1 MAWPSGFRSA
11 NRCNS
16 AHAGPI
22 PGASVPD
29 QSQTTGPSKTAGR
42 FFSSS
47 STAAIAAS
55 DQLPRSCRR
64 QLEPCRSSASRVM
77 GRWLSD
83 SSAICYQE
91 EMHNDPLLQILIL
104 LAASICV
111 VAGVRKL
118 KLPAILGY
126 LVVGML
132 LGPHALS
139 LAVDN
144 ETTQLLADFGVVF
157 LVFTLGLEFSLP
169 RLVAMRWEVLGVGG
183 AQVLITTGVVA
194 AIVLAVFHTAPAI
207 AVVIGGAV
215 AMSSTAI
222 IISQLTE
229 QSENNRTHGRVS
241 VAICLF
247 QDLSFPLF
255 LALISALAGGGAGA
269 DLQQIAAAVGSGVLA
284 LLLVLAAGRWLL
296 RPLFLLIASVRS
308 AELFSLA
315 VLLAVLASA
324 WATHKVGLSLALG
337 AFLAGMMLAETEFRH
352 QVEATIRSYKEV
364 LLGLFFITV
373 GMLLDVRLLFRDLA
387 LVTALLIGMLVLKA
401 AVVTLV
407 AEPATKSWFKS
418 LRTGVV
424 VAQGGEFGFALLTLS
439 LRHELLDPAIVQPL
453 LAATVLSMVL
463 SPLLIRQN
471 RRITRTLLRESGRPT
486 TAALRETQ
494 ATLAVA
500 EREHVVI
507 CGFGRVGQNIARG
520 LEQTGFEYLA
530 LDVDPYRIRVGRQA
544 GDPVIYGDAG
554 QVKVLENVGLNR
566 ANCIVITFADPEVAL
581 RILRSVR
588 ELRIDVPVLVR
599 TQDDSKLE
607 ELQKAGATEVVPE
620 TFEAALMLLS
630 HLLLLLK
637 LPVPRV
643 IRTVN
648 DIRSDRYGMLR
659 QYFPAAGA
667 EPLDDSHAFREEL
680 HSVILPPHA
689 WAVGR
694 SIAEL
699 AARGA
704 RASVSAVRRDGIV
717 GREPSADPLLK
728 EGDVVVV
735 CGTPEDVEHAE
746 TLLLMG

>member
-1 MAWPSGFRSA
+1 MS
-11 NRCNS
+11 
-16 AHAGPI
+16 
-22 PGASVPD
+22 
-29 QSQTTGPSKTAGR
+29 
-42 FFSSS
+42 
-47 STAAIAAS
+47 
-55 DQLPRSCRR
+55 L
-64 QLEPCRSSASRVM
+64 
-77 GRWLSD
+77 
-83 SSAICYQE
+83 
-91 EMHNDPLLQILIL
+91 HNDPLLQILIL
-104 LAASICV
+104 LAASVCV

-126 LVVGML
+126 LAVGML
-132 LGPHALS
+132 LGPHALA
-139 LAVDN
+139 LALDT

-183 AQVLITTGVVA
+183 AQVAITT
-194 AIVLAVFHTAPAI
+194 AIVGAAAVLFFDVAPAV

-229 QSENNRTHGRVS
+229 QSENNRTHGRLA

-255 LALISALAGGGAGA
+255 LALVSVLSGGGQPADARHIGA
-269 DLQQIAAAVGSGVLA
+269 AIGIAVIA

-296 RPLFLLIASVRS
+296 RPLFLIIASVRS

-324 WATHKVGLSLALG
+324 WATHAVGLSLALG

-352 QVEATIRSYKEV
+352 QIEATIRSYREI

-373 GMLLDVRLLFRDLA
+373 GMLLDVGLLLRDLP
-387 LVTALLIGMLVLKA
+387 LVTAILAGMLLLKA
-401 AVVTLV
+401 AVATV
-407 AEPATKSWFKS
+407 AAKPATKSWFKS

-424 VAQGGEFGFALLTLS
+424 VGQGGEFGFALLTLL
-439 LRHELLDPAIVQPL
+439 LRRELLDPAVVQPL

-463 SPLLIRQN
+463 SPLLIRHN
-471 RRITRTLLRESGRPT
+471 RRIARALLRESGPPIS
-486 TAALRETQ
+486 AAMRETQ

-500 EREHVVI
+500 ERDHVII
-507 CGFGRVGQNIARG
+507 CGFGRVGQNIARV
-520 LEQTGFEYLA
+520 LEQTGFEFIA
-530 LDVDPYRIRVGRQA
+530 LELDAYRIRAGRQA

-554 QVKVLENVGLNR
+554 EVKVLENVGLAR
-566 ANCIVITFADPEVAL
+566 ASCVVITFANPEVAL
-581 RILRSVR
+581 RILRAVR
-588 ELRIDVPVLVR
+588 ELRADVPILVR
-599 TQDDSKLE
+599 TQDDTKLE
-607 ELQKAGATEVVPE
+607 QLQAAGATEVVPE
-620 TFEAALMLLS
+620 TFEASLMLLS

-648 DIRSDRYGMLR
+648 DIRSHRYGMLR
-659 QYFPAAGA
+659 QYFPSADA
-667 EPLDDSHAFREEL
+667 EHLDESHAFREEL

-694 SIAEL
+694 SIEEL
-699 AARGA
+699 AARGS
-704 RASVSAVRRDGIV
+704 RAAVSAVRRDGIV
-717 GREPSADPLLK
+717 GREPSPDTRFK

-735 CGTPEDVEHAE
+735 CGTPEAVEHAE

>member
-1 MAWPSGFRSA
+1 ML
-11 NRCNS
+11 
-16 AHAGPI
+16 AGM
-22 PGASVPD
+22 S
-29 QSQTTGPSKTAGR
+29 
-42 FFSSS
+42 
-47 STAAIAAS
+47 
-55 DQLPRSCRR
+55 L
-64 QLEPCRSSASRVM
+64 
-77 GRWLSD
+77 
-83 SSAICYQE
+83 
-91 EMHNDPLLQILIL
+91 HNDPLLQILIL
-104 LAASICV
+104 LTASVGV

-126 LVVGML
+126 LAVGML
-132 LGPHALS
+132 LGPHAFA
-139 LAVDN
+139 LALDT

-183 AQVLITTGVVA
+183 AQVAITT
-194 AIVLAVFHTAPAI
+194 AIVGAGAVMLFDVVPAV
-207 AVVIGGAV
+207 AVAIGGAV

-222 IISQLTE
+222 IIAQLTE
-229 QSENNRTHGRVS
+229 QSENNRTHGRLA

-255 LALISALAGGGAGA
+255 LALVSVLGGGGKPADAAHIGGA
-269 DLQQIAAAVGSGVLA
+269 IGIAVVA

-296 RPLFLLIASVRS
+296 RPLFLAIASVRS

-324 WATHKVGLSLALG
+324 WATHAVGLSLALG

-352 QVEATIRSYKEV
+352 QIEATIRSYREV
-364 LLGLFFITV
+364 LLGLFFITI
-373 GMLLDVRLLFRDLA
+373 GMLLDVGLLLRHFP
-387 LVTALLIGMLVLKA
+387 LVAAILVGMLLLKA
-401 AVVTLV
+401 AVVTFV
-407 AEPATKSWFKS
+407 ARPATKSWFKS

-424 VAQGGEFGFALLTLS
+424 VGQGGEFGFALLTLL
-439 LRHELLDPAIVQPL
+439 LRHELLQPALVQPL

-463 SPLLIRQN
+463 SPVLIRHN
-471 RRITRTLLRESGRPT
+471 RRITRALLGESGPPT
-486 TAALRETQ
+486 SEALRETR

-500 EREHVVI
+500 DRDHVVI
-507 CGFGRVGQNIARG
+507 CGFGRVGQNIARV
-520 LEQTGFEYLA
+520 LEQTGFEYIA
-530 LDVDPYRIRVGRQA
+530 LELDAYRIRLGRQA

-554 QVKVLENVGLNR
+554 QVKVLENVGV
-566 ANCIVITFADPEVAL
+566 AHASCVVVTFTNPEVAL
-581 RILRSVR
+581 RILRAVR
-588 ELRIDVPVLVR
+588 ELRNDVPILVR
-599 TQDDSKLE
+599 TQDDTKLE
-607 ELQKAGATEVVPE
+607 QLQSAGATEVVPE
-620 TFEAALMLLS
+620 TFEASLMLLS

-648 DIRSDRYGMLR
+648 DIRSHRYSMLR
-659 QYFPAAGA
+659 QYFPAADA
-667 EPLDDSHAFREEL
+667 EPLDDTHAFREEL

-699 AARGA
+699 TAQGSRAA
-704 RASVSAVRRDGIV
+704 VSAVRRDGIV
-717 GREPSADPLLK
+717 GRDPGEDTRFK

-735 CGTPEDVEHAE
+735 CGTPEAVEHAE

>member
-1 MAWPSGFRSA
+1 
-11 NRCNS
+11 
-16 AHAGPI
+16 
-22 PGASVPD
+22 
-29 QSQTTGPSKTAGR
+29 
-42 FFSSS
+42 
-47 STAAIAAS
+47 
-55 DQLPRSCRR
+55 
-64 QLEPCRSSASRVM
+64 
-77 GRWLSD
+77 
-83 SSAICYQE
+83 
-91 EMHNDPLLQILIL
+91 
-104 LAASICV
+104 
-111 VAGVRKL
+111 
-118 KLPAILGY
+118 
-126 LVVGML
+126 
-132 LGPHALS
+132 
-139 LAVDN
+139 
-144 ETTQLLADFGVVF
+144 
-157 LVFTLGLEFSLP
+157 
-169 RLVAMRWEVLGVGG
+169 
-183 AQVLITTGVVA
+183 
-194 AIVLAVFHTAPAI
+194 
-207 AVVIGGAV
+207 
-215 AMSSTAI
+215 
-222 IISQLTE
+222 
-229 QSENNRTHGRVS
+229 
-241 VAICLF
+241 
-247 QDLSFPLF
+247 
-255 LALISALAGGGAGA
+255 
-269 DLQQIAAAVGSGVLA
+269 
-284 LLLVLAAGRWLL
+284 
-296 RPLFLLIASVRS
+296 
-308 AELFSLA
+308 
-315 VLLAVLASA
+315 
-324 WATHKVGLSLALG
+324 VGLSLALG

-387 LVTALLIGMLVLKA
+387 LVTALLIGTLVLKTV
-401 AVVTLV
+401 VVTLV

-439 LRHELLDPAIVQPL
+439 LRYELLDPAIVQPL

-471 RRITRTLLRESGRPT
+471 RLITRTLLGESGSPI

-500 EREHVVI
+500 KRDHVVI
-507 CGFGRVGQNIARG
+507 CGFGRVGQNIARV
-520 LEQTGFEYLA
+520 LEQTGFEYIA
-530 LDVDPYRIRVGRQA
+530 LEIDPYRIRVGRQA

-554 QVKVLENVGLNR
+554 QVKVLENVGLTR

-637 LPVPRV
+637 LPVSRV

-689 WAVGR
+689 WAVGK
-694 SIAEL
+694 SVAEL
-699 AARGA
+699 SDRGSKAA
-704 RASVSAVRRDGIV
+704 VSAVRRDGIV
-717 GREPSADPLLK
+717 GREPGPDTIFK
-728 EGDVVVV
+728 VGDVVVV
-735 CGTPEDVEHAE
+735 CGTPEAVEHTE

>member
-1 MAWPSGFRSA
+1 MTHS
-11 NRCNS
+11 
-16 AHAGPI
+16 
-22 PGASVPD
+22 
-29 QSQTTGPSKTAGR
+29 
-42 FFSSS
+42 
-47 STAAIAAS
+47 
-55 DQLPRSCRR
+55 
-64 QLEPCRSSASRVM
+64 
-77 GRWLSD
+77 
-83 SSAICYQE
+83 
-91 EMHNDPLLQILIL
+91 DPLLQILIL
-104 LAASICV
+104 LAASVCV

-126 LVVGML
+126 LAVGML
-132 LGPHALS
+132 LGPHAFALGVGG
-139 LAVDN
+139 A
-144 ETTQLLADFGVVF
+144 TTQLLADFGVVF

-183 AQVLITTGVVA
+183 AQVLLTAGVVA
-194 AIVLAVFHTAPAI
+194 AGLNLIFDVVPAV

-222 IISQLTE
+222 VISQLTE
-229 QSENNRTHGRVS
+229 QSENNRTHGRLA

-255 LALISALAGGGAGA
+255 LALVSVLTGGGQAADARHIGGA
-269 DLQQIAAAVGSGVLA
+269 IGIAVLA

-296 RPLFLLIASVRS
+296 RPLFLMIAGVRS

-324 WATHKVGLSLALG
+324 WATQAVGLSLALG

-352 QVEATIRSYKEV
+352 QIEATIRSYREV

-373 GMLLDVRLLFRDLA
+373 GMLLDVGLLVRHFP
-387 LVTALLIGMLVLKA
+387 LVTAILAGMLVLKT
-401 AVVTLV
+401 AVVTL
-407 AEPATKSWFKS
+407 AAKPATKSWFKA

-424 VAQGGEFGFALLTLS
+424 VSQGGEFGFALLTLL
-439 LRHELLDPAIVQPL
+439 LRRELLDPAVVQPL

-463 SPLLIRQN
+463 SPMFIRHN
-471 RRITRTLLRESGRPT
+471 RRITRALLGESGPPNSE
-486 TAALRETQ
+486 ALREAQ

-500 EREHVVI
+500 ERDHVVI
-507 CGFGRVGQNIARG
+507 CGFGRVGQNIARV
-520 LEQTGFEYLA
+520 LEQTGFEYIA
-530 LDVDPYRIRVGRQA
+530 LEVDAYRIRAGRQA

-554 QVKVLENVGLNR
+554 EPKVLENVGV
-566 ANCIVITFADPEVAL
+566 AHASCVVITFASPEVAL
-581 RILRSVR
+581 RILRAVR
-588 ELRIDVPVLVR
+588 ALRADVPILVR
-599 TQDDSKLE
+599 TQDDTKLE
-607 ELQKAGATEVVPE
+607 QLQAAGATEVVPE
-620 TFEAALMLLS
+620 TLEASLMLLS

-648 DIRSDRYGMLR
+648 DIRSHRYGMLR
-659 QYFPAAGA
+659 QYFPSADAL
-667 EPLDDSHAFREEL
+667 PLDSSHAFREEL

-699 AARGA
+699 SARGS

-717 GREPSADPLLK
+717 GREPSPETLLK

-735 CGTPEDVEHAE
+735 CGTPEAVEHAE